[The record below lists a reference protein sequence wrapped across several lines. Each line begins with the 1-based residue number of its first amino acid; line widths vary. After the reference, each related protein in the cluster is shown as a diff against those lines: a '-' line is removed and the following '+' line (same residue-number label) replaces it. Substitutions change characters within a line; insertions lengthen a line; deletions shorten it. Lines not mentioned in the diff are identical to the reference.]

1 MLVLFFMILGTI
13 IAGCSVPF
21 YQYCKEKCKSKK
33 KQRIYFFDENL
44 FEHDTDNL
52 CFENVTL
59 FRERENNRCLINSR
73 GSIRQAN
80 GILYSADI
88 FESEK
93 VKVYEI
99 KLP

>member
-21 YQYCKEKCKSKK
+21 YQYCKEKYKSQK
-33 KQRIYFFDENL
+33 KQRIYFFDESL

-59 FRERENNRCLINSR
+59 FQERENNRSLINSR

-80 GILYSADI
+80 GILYSVDI

-93 VKVYEI
+93 AKVYEI